1 MTQRSVATIVASYR
15 TTFIFV
21 ATLWVQKGEK
31 ITKQKSRSKAVG
43 QGCNKRYPF
52 IEDKLC
58 KEFLDLRKEGRKVK
72 RWWFDTRT
80 KQLMNALYPDVKD
93 LKYSDKWF
101 RRFCKRK
108 NISLRKTTHAA
119 QHAPVNLAATI
130 SKFHAKLLRVRRR
143 GNFQLGDI
151 ANMDQTPLPFVLDD
165 GKRYDDARS
174 KEVWSASAASALDK
188 RQCTVQLTVFADGKQ
203 RVRPTIIFRGQGKRI
218 SKTERDDWDKRVCVM
233 FQEKAWCGEAIMKE
247 WVASEWANVFT
258 SPHSASSTGKI
269 LVADVHAAQQT
280 NAMKTALCNYK
291 TELVNVPP
299 RCTSRIQPL
308 DVCINKP
315 LKEVGKR
322 QHEAHMSENLQLY
335 TEGKLTASD
344 RRVLLSGWVKRGK
357 K

>member
-52 IEDKLC
+52 IEDKLY

-174 KEVWSASAASALDK
+174 KKVCSSSAQFS
-188 RQCTVQLTVFADGKQ
+188 
-203 RVRPTIIFRGQGKRI
+203 
-218 SKTERDDWDKRVCVM
+218 
-233 FQEKAWCGEAIMKE
+233 
-247 WVASEWANVFT
+247 
-258 SPHSASSTGKI
+258 
-269 LVADVHAAQQT
+269 
-280 NAMKTALCNYK
+280 
-291 TELVNVPP
+291 
-299 RCTSRIQPL
+299 
-308 DVCINKP
+308 
-315 LKEVGKR
+315 
-322 QHEAHMSENLQLY
+322 
-335 TEGKLTASD
+335 
-344 RRVLLSGWVKRGK
+344 
-357 K
+357 